1 MVNAVHE
8 NLGTK
13 EESKEWFS
21 KKYWRKGR
29 FSKIRGVVSRLK
41 ICLKKKKLYLLR
53 YLVLW
58 KFLLYKK
65 KY

>member
-13 EESKEWFS
+13 EESKEWFWE
-21 KKYWRKGR
+21 KYWRKGR
-29 FSKIRGVVSRLK
+29 FPKIRGVVSRLQ

-53 YLVLW
+53 YLVLR
-58 KFLLYKK
+58 KFLLDKK